1 MTSRQRRAARGAP
14 PARAFVDSGA
24 WLALRSRRAQHH
36 LEADALFR
44 DALGRRIP
52 LVTTNLV
59 MAETHRLTL
68 FRVGFAAALRGLDRI
83 DSSPSVTVVYAT
95 AADHAAA
102 RRWLS
107 RLAPRP

>member
-24 WLALRSRRAQHH
+24 WLALRSRRDQHH

-44 DALGRRIP
+44 DALGWRIP

-68 FRVGFAAALRGLDRI
+68 FQHAD
-83 DSSPSVTVVYAT
+83 VVYRLQ
-95 AADHAAA
+95 DGRLIEHPHA
-102 RRWLS
+102 
-107 RLAPRP
+107 RPLVGRGREQSV